1 MGDILAT
8 GEKIF
13 AGVAQNRATSGRRG
27 PYGGNSILGAAR
39 WGGEMGGITLNTTE
53 HYQLNQWDGS
63 DRIMREDF
71 NADNRKT
78 EEALTELAE
87 AMNQKADQAE
97 MEARQLWVKLGEA
110 TSTAAGSTFSITV
123 ANPELDRCI
132 FLYYSTAGHK
142 AADFIINGTDMGE
155 CYSISVASTAAMGRL
170 ELHLGSSKGVRGVG
184 DVSMKDSGGRDNWGR
199 NFTFFDPNLALSGS
213 ATFGLKAMDGTLNQG
228 TTFWAYGLKK

>member
-1 MGDILAT
+1 
-8 GEKIF
+8 
-13 AGVAQNRATSGRRG
+13 
-27 PYGGNSILGAAR
+27 
-39 WGGEMGGITLNTTE
+39 MGGITLNTTE

-123 ANPELDRCI
+123 ANPELYRCI

-142 AADFIINGTDMGE
+142 AADFTINGITVDE
-155 CYSISVASTAAMGRL
+155 LYSLSFTIPCAMGRV
-170 ELHLGSSKGVRGVG
+170 ELDLASPQGIRGIG
-184 DVSMKDSGGRDNWGR
+184 DASMKDEDGVNWGR
-199 NFTFFDPNLALSGS
+199 SCSFFRPTETLSGS
-213 ATFGLKAMDGTLNQG
+213 VTFGLTATDGTLNQG
-228 TTFWAYGLKK
+228 THLCVYGLKK

>member
-13 AGVAQNRATSGRRG
+13 AGVAQDRATSGRRV

-39 WGGEMGGITLNTTE
+39 WGGEMGGIILNTTE

-78 EEALTELAE
+78 EEALTEL
-87 AMNQKADQAE
+87 
-97 MEARQLWVKLGEA
+97 GEA
-110 TSTAAGSTFSITV
+110 TSTVAGSTFSITV
-123 ANPELDRCI
+123 ANPELYRCI
-132 FLYYSTAGHK
+132 YLYYSTAGHST
-142 AADFIINGTDMGE
+142 ADFIINGTDMEE
-155 CYSISVASTAAMGRL
+155 CYSISVASTAAMGKV
-170 ELHLGSSKGVRGVG
+170 ELLLGNSKGVQGMG
-184 DVSMKDSGGRDNWGR
+184 DVNMKDSEGRIIWGR
-199 NFTFFDPNLALSGS
+199 SFSFIDPSLALSGS

>member
-1 MGDILAT
+1 
-8 GEKIF
+8 
-13 AGVAQNRATSGRRG
+13 
-27 PYGGNSILGAAR
+27 
-39 WGGEMGGITLNTTE
+39 MGGITLNTTE

-87 AMNQKADQAE
+87 AMTQKADQTE

-123 ANPELDRCI
+123 ANPELYRCI

-142 AADFIINGTDMGE
+142 AADFTINGITVDE
-155 CYSISVASTAAMGRL
+155 LYSLSFTIPCAMGRV
-170 ELHLGSSKGVRGVG
+170 ELDLASPQGIRGFG
-184 DVSMKDSGGRDNWGR
+184 DTSMKDGSNSDWSRSCS
-199 NFTFFDPNLALSGS
+199 FFVPNLALSGS
-213 ATFGLKAMDGTLNQG
+213 STFELKAKDGTLNKG
-228 TTFWAYGLKK
+228 TSIWAYGLKK

>member
-1 MGDILAT
+1 M
-8 GEKIF
+8 
-13 AGVAQNRATSGRRG
+13 
-27 PYGGNSILGAAR
+27 
-39 WGGEMGGITLNTTE
+39 NTTE

-123 ANPELDRCI
+123 ANPELYRCI
-132 FLYYSTAGHK
+132 FLYYSTAGHST
-142 AADFIINGTDMGE
+142 ADFIINGTDMGE
-155 CYSISVASTAAMGRL
+155 FYSISATSTAAMGRL
-170 ELHLGSSKGVRGVG
+170 ELHLGSSKGVRGTG
-184 DVSMKDSGGRDNWGR
+184 DVSMKDSGGRNNWGR
-199 NFTFFDPNLALSGS
+199 SCSFFDPNLTLSGS